1 MQPLT
6 TGRAKPVLPY
16 GGIYRLVDFPL
27 SNAVHSRLSD
37 VWVLEQFQP
46 HSLNEH
52 LVNGRPWDLDRNY
65 GGLRLIPPSKG
76 GEGQGWAEGNA
87 DAIQRNAHLIRD
99 FAPDVVV
106 VASADHV
113 YRLDYRDVIDAHHAH
128 DAAVTAVTTVL
139 PVGESASRYG
149 VVRAGADGR
158 ITSFAYKPEHPES
171 RTVTTELFVY
181 DARALLDT
189 LDELA
194 NEGDED
200 DGGLKDFGHKLLPR
214 LVAAGGAYAVPLS
227 GYWRDVGVVESY
239 WASHMDLLAPAPPFR
254 LDDPAWPIL
263 TLGAQRM
270 PARIDRTA
278 EIDASLVSPGCEVRG
293 RVTRSV
299 LGPGVLVEEG
309 AEVSDA
315 VLFHDAVVRRG
326 AHVTRAVLDSE
337 VEVGRGARV
346 GAPAAANAPAA
357 EGIAGGRP
365 LRPPRPRQR
374 DAPRRPPRPRPRP
387 ARHDPRAA
395 PADGV
400 RARAA
405 AGGRGAA
412 RRMSGGSRRCRR
424 DG

>member
-1 MQPLT
+1 MAPRTRVLTLVMAGGEGSRMQPLT
-6 TGRAKPVLPY
+6 TGRAKPALPY
-16 GGIYRLVDFPL
+16 GGIYRLIDFPL

-52 LVNGRPWDLDRNY
+52 LVNGRPWDLDRTY
-65 GGLRLIPPSKG
+65 GGLRLIPPFKG
-76 GEGQGWAEGNA
+76 GDGEGWAEGNA

-99 FAPDVVV
+99 FDPDLVV

-139 PVGESASRYG
+139 PPGESASRYG
-149 VVRAGADGR
+149 VVRSGADGR

-181 DARALLDT
+181 DARLLLAT

-194 NEGDED
+194 ADGD
-200 DGGLKDFGHKLLPR
+200 DGEGLKDFGHKLLPR
-214 LVAAGGAYAVPLS
+214 LVDGGGAYAVPLN

-239 WASHMDLLAPAPPFR
+239 WASHMDLLAATPPFR

-270 PARIDRTA
+270 PARLGRSAQVDN
-278 EIDASLVSPGCEVRG
+278 SLVSPGCDVRG

-299 LGPGVLVEEG
+299 LGPGVVVEEG

-315 VLFHDAVVRRG
+315 VLFHETVVRRG

-346 GAPAAANAPAA
+346 GAPAAGEDAADEIAVVGRSVHLAAGSETPAGARLDPAPA
-357 EGIAGGRP
+357 
-365 LRPPRPRQR
+365 QR
-374 DAPRRPPRPRPRP
+374 GTTPE
-387 ARHDPRAA
+387 RHRKT
-395 PADGV
+395 V
-400 RARAA
+400 
-405 AGGRGAA
+405 
-412 RRMSGGSRRCRR
+412 
-424 DG
+424 